1 MSPSNEKTPSLLARI
16 KAKLQNTGSKTK
28 QNFQTSKKTSTTEKK
43 EKISISTKIKNIKLP
58 KINLTPKKKETKPHV
73 KQEKV
78 SFSTKIKL
86 AFSSKKKTEAAQTT
100 EKVGFFTKI
109 KGIKLSLGTK
119 KKKPEIE
126 TTLSA
131 TPKSLPKGVK
141 IVERY
146 PLYEPFS
153 QVVIVQDP
161 TTGEHKYILDELQLD
176 PMERGIYNRVLEI
189 LLAEIVSPKEEI
201 TDPRKFFAEEA
212 KKIVDKYRI
221 SLGWLPDVSWYK
233 ILYHA
238 ERDLVGFGKIDPLM
252 RDPNIEDISCDGV
265 NKPVY
270 IWHRV
275 FESIETNLQF
285 ESDADLDNLVVKFVH
300 MAGKHVSSAFPIVDA
315 SLPGKH
321 RLAVAYRREI
331 TPFGTAFTIRKFRDD
346 PYSIIDL
353 INIGTFTEEMA
364 AYLWICLE
372 NRASVMVLGGT
383 AAGKTTALNAL
394 GCLIKPGSK
403 IMTIEETAELNLSHE
418 NWVSLIARQSY
429 GLGGNNVGEVALFD
443 LVKTCMRHRPDLMI
457 VGEVRGQEAYVLFQ
471 ALATGHG
478 GMCTMHAE
486 NVQSAVKRLTQKPMD
501 ISPAYIPLMNIVMS
515 VQRVHLIKNGEKRAF
530 RRVLSVNEIVEF
542 EKYVNPFKWDPVKD
556 EQIMDLDSS
565 FLLTHISE
573 RLGLERD
580 QLIAE
585 MKRRSD
591 VLRWMRQKNIRSYKE
606 VAAIIAEYYAR
617 PKEFYDKIMN
627 GEEVKAVAAPRK
639 V

>member
-1 MSPSNEKTPSLLARI
+1 MPPTQLKQQLKNRTTKFQFKLKNKSETP
-16 KAKLQNTGSKTK
+16 KPKKEPK
-28 QNFQTSKKTSTTEKK
+28 QNIK
-43 EKISISTKIKNIKLP
+43 ENG
-58 KINLTPKKKETKPHV
+58 NKKKKF
-73 KQEKV
+73 
-78 SFSTKIKL
+78 SFP
-86 AFSSKKKTEAAQTT
+86 
-100 EKVGFFTKI
+100 
-109 KGIKLSLGTK
+109 KLSLK
-119 KKKPEIE
+119 KKVVEQELP
-126 TTLSA
+126 TV
-131 TPKSLPKGVK
+131 PKALPKTFKVIDK
-141 IVERY
+141 Y
-146 PLYEPFS
+146 SLYEPFA
-153 QVVIVQDP
+153 QVAIVQDSK
-161 TTGEHKYILDELQLD
+161 TGEFKYILDELQLD
-176 PMERGIYNRVLEI
+176 TFERGIYNRVLEI
-189 LLAEIVSPKEEI
+189 LLAEIESPKEEI
-201 TDPRKFFAEEA
+201 ADPRKFFAQEA

-265 NKPVY
+265 SKSLYV
-270 IWHRV
+270 WHRS
-275 FESIETNLQF
+275 FESIETNVKF
-285 ESDADLDNLVVKFVH
+285 DNDDDLDNLVVKLVH

-353 INIGTFTEEMA
+353 INIGTFTEDMA

-394 GCLIKPGSK
+394 GCLIRPGSK

-429 GLGGNNVGEVALFD
+429 GLGGSTVGEVALFD

-486 NVQSAVKRLTQKPMD
+486 NVVSAVKRLTQKPMD

-515 VQRVHLIKNGEKRAF
+515 VQRVHLVKNGEKKAY
-530 RRVLSVNEIVEF
+530 RRMLSVNEIIEF

-556 EQIMDLDSS
+556 QQTMDLDCS
-565 FLLTHISE
+565 FQFTNIAE
-573 RLGLERD
+573 RLGITRE
-580 QLIAE
+580 QLVEE
-585 MKRRSD
+585 MHRRSE
-591 VLRWMRQKNIRSYKE
+591 VLRWMREQKIRSYKE
-606 VAAIIAEYYAR
+606 VAQIIAEYYAR
-617 PKEFYDKIMN
+617 PKEFYKKISDN
-627 GEEVKAVAAPRK
+627 EGVKEIAASREI
-639 V
+639 

>member
-1 MSPSNEKTPSLLARI
+1 MLPQKEKQKSKVGIIEKI
-16 KAKLQNTGSKTK
+16 KAKLHKAGEANKLRSA
-28 QNFQTSKKTSTTEKK
+28 
-43 EKISISTKIKNIKLP
+43 NIKKRFSNMKLNI
-58 KINLTPKKKETKPHV
+58 KKSFTNFSVRLQNIKTPKLNLGLK
-73 KQEKV
+73 
-78 SFSTKIKL
+78 
-86 AFSSKKKTEAAQTT
+86 SSKKKKNQRVLPQVPTN
-100 EKVGFFTKI
+100 
-109 KGIKLSLGTK
+109 
-119 KKKPEIE
+119 P
-126 TTLSA
+126 
-131 TPKSLPKGVK
+131 LPKGVN
-141 IVERY
+141 IVEKY
-146 PLYEPFS
+146 PLFEPYS
-153 QVVIVQDP
+153 QVVIIQDP
-161 TTGEHKYILDELQLD
+161 KTGEYKYILDELQLD
-176 PMERGIYNRVLEI
+176 PLERGIYKRVLEI
-189 LLAEIVSPKEEI
+189 LLAEIQSPKEEI
-201 TDPRKFFAEEA
+201 TDPRRFFAEQA
-212 KKIVDKYRI
+212 KKIVEKYRI

-252 RDPNIEDISCDGV
+252 HDPNIEDISCDGV
-265 NKPVY
+265 NKSVY
-270 IWHRV
+270 IWHRK

-285 ESDADLDNLVVKFVH
+285 ESDEDLDNLVVKLVH

-394 GCLIKPGSK
+394 ACLIKPGSK

-429 GLGGNNVGEVALFD
+429 GLGGSSVGEVALFD

-486 NVQSAVKRLTQKPMD
+486 NVQSAVRRLTQKPMD

-515 VQRVHLIKNGEKRAF
+515 VQRVHLVKDGEKRAF
-530 RRVLSVNEIVEF
+530 RRVLSVNEIVDHDKF
-542 EKYVNPFKWDPVKD
+542 ENPFKWNPVKD
-556 EQIMDLDSS
+556 VQVMDLNSS
-565 FLLTHISE
+565 FLLNNISE
-573 RLGLERD
+573 RLGKTRK
-580 QLIAE
+580 QLIE
-585 MKRRSD
+585 ELKHRTE
-591 VLRWMRQKNIRSYKE
+591 VLRWMREQNIRSYKE
-606 VAAIIAEYYAR
+606 VANIIAEYYAR
-617 PKEFYDKIMN
+617 PKEFYQKVCSS
-627 GEEVKAVAAPRK
+627 EETKPVAATREI
-639 V
+639 

>member
-1 MSPSNEKTPSLLARI
+1 MPKLPRLKQSLKESIAKLRLAGNTIKSRLKTP
-16 KAKLQNTGSKTK
+16 TK
-28 QNFQTSKKTSTTEKK
+28 SKKNTRKK
-43 EKISISTKIKNIKLP
+43 SISIKLP
-58 KINLTPKKKETKPHV
+58 KINL
-73 KQEKV
+73 
-78 SFSTKIKL
+78 SF
-86 AFSSKKKTEAAQTT
+86 
-100 EKVGFFTKI
+100 
-109 KGIKLSLGTK
+109 K
-119 KKKPEIE
+119 KKKPEPEIP
-126 TTLSA
+126 LAS
-131 TPKSLPKGVK
+131 KSLPKGIK
-141 IVERY
+141 IVEKY
-146 PLYEPFS
+146 PLYEPFA
-153 QVVIVQDP
+153 QVAIVQDP
-161 TTGEHKYILDELQLD
+161 KTGEYKYILDELQLD
-176 PMERGIYNRVLEI
+176 PLERGIYNRILEI
-189 LLAEIVSPKEEI
+189 LLAEIESPKEEI
-201 TDPRKFFAEEA
+201 TDPRKFFAQEA

-265 NKPVY
+265 NKSVY
-270 IWHRV
+270 IWHRT
-275 FESIETNLQF
+275 FESIETNVQF
-285 ESDADLDNLVVKFVH
+285 ENDEILDNMVVKLVH

-321 RLAVAYRREI
+321 RLAVCYRREI

-372 NRASVMVLGGT
+372 NRASIMVLGGT

-429 GLGGNNVGEVALFD
+429 GLGGSSVGEVALFD
-443 LVKTCMRHRPDLMI
+443 LVKTCMRHRPDMLI

-486 NVQSAVKRLTQKPMD
+486 NVHSAVKRLTQKPME

-515 VQRVHLIKNGEKRAF
+515 VQRVHLVKNGVKKAY
-530 RRVLSVNEIVEF
+530 RRILSVNEIVDY
-542 EKYVNPFKWDPVKD
+542 EKYLNPFKWDPIKD
-556 EQIMDLDSS
+556 EQIIAFDNSALLSS
-565 FLLTHISE
+565 FSE
-573 RLGLERD
+573 RLGITTQDLLD
-580 QLIAE
+580 E

-591 VLRWMRQKNIRSYKE
+591 VLHWMREQKIRSYKE
-606 VAAIIAEYYAR
+606 VASIIAEYYAR
-617 PKEFYDKIMN
+617 PKEFYQKILA
-627 GEEVKAVAAPRK
+627 GEEVKPVAASREI
-639 V
+639 